1 MERAVSD
8 EQTLT
13 PQEPGELPTTDTS
26 RLDAL
31 AAGKVPDIVEAL
43 DTLNDDELVE
53 FTAIETR
60 GKARSTVL
68 GAITRE
74 QQRRAAEQAAPT
86 TDEPASDKAPL
97 GDDASYARMHAREVD
112 ASKLTRPVLTLDG
125 WLLPLPSASPVA

>member
-1 MERAVSD
+1 MSD

-13 PQEPGELPTTDTS
+13 PQEPGVLPTTDTA
-26 RLDAL
+26 RLDSL

-43 DTLNDDELVE
+43 DTLGDDELV
-53 FTAIETR
+53 TLAAIETQ

-86 TDEPASDKAPL
+86 TAEPASDKAPF
-97 GDDASYARMHAREVD
+97 GDADSYARMHAREID
-112 ASKLTRPVLTLDG
+112 ATKLTRPVLTQDG
-125 WLLPLPSASPVA
+125 WLLPLPSAQPQE